1 MDLYIWENGLMIIFM
16 GKEFIF
22 FRIIRD
28 IREKCI
34 KDLGKARVF
43 FIIRMEGYIKD
54 NGWKI
59 RNMVLVSN
67 KEIFCIRVN
76 GKKILN
82 LEAVRLF
89 FLMALS
95 IKGSFKWIYLMDW
108 DFMKIILWDM
118 KVVLFKVISKG
129 KGK

>member
-1 MDLYIWENGLMIIFM
+1 
-16 GKEFIF
+16 
-22 FRIIRD
+22 
-28 IREKCI
+28 
-34 KDLGKARVF
+34 
-43 FIIRMEGYIKD
+43 
-54 NGWKI
+54 
-59 RNMVLVSN
+59 MVLVSN

-108 DFMKIILWDM
+108 DFMKIIL
-118 KVVLFKVISKG
+118 
-129 KGK
+129 